1 MPRWSLATRPG
12 VPGGVAIFELLAADA
27 DDLERAMTLAG
38 LAAAPVGRC
47 VLCDLLGVDRGIVAR
62 WDERSASLMPHG
74 GPAVVAAIAGRLTE
88 LGFEPLP
95 TGPGLS
101 EADCVALFPEARS
114 TVEARALEALGR
126 AASPR
131 AVDLLLAQHERWRLA
146 ERDPALRPD
155 RACDAIRRR
164 LLDPPTVA
172 AVGLA
177 NIGKSS
183 LLNALA
189 GRGVAGVADRV
200 GTTRDFVGASIELDG
215 LAVRWIDTPGL
226 CATDAPRAHEAD
238 HAAADLTRAL
248 LARAD
253 LIVLCFDA
261 SAGGVGGVERGE
273 VGRAAPGVPT
283 LEAALRADRA
293 GEKSAAGSLS
303 VSALRGEG
311 LDRFARAVRSV
322 LMPDEALDDPRAW
335 RFWEESPVAESPGRV
350 P

>member
-1 MPRWSLATRPG
+1 MARWSLATRPG
-12 VPGGVAIFELLAADA
+12 VPAGVAIFELLAADA
-27 DDLERAMTLAG
+27 DDLERAFDLAG

-47 VLCDLLGVDRGIVAR
+47 LLCDLFGVDRGIVAR

-74 GPAVVAAIAGRLTE
+74 GPAVVGAVAARLTE
-88 LGFEPLP
+88 LGFEPVP
-95 TGPGLS
+95 TGLGLS
-101 EADCVALFPEARS
+101 EADCVEMFPEARS
-114 TVEARALEALGR
+114 TVEARALEVLGR
-126 AASPR
+126 AASSR
-131 AVDLLLAQHERWRLA
+131 AVDLLLAQHERWRHA

-155 RACDAIRRR
+155 PSCDAIRRR
-164 LLDPPTVA
+164 LIDPPTVA

-189 GRGVAGVADRV
+189 GRSVAGVADRA
-200 GTTRDFVGASIELDG
+200 GTTRDFIGASIELDG

-226 CATDAPRAHEAD
+226 LAPDAPCAHEAD
-238 HAAADLTRAL
+238 QAAADLTRAL

-261 SAGGVGGVERGE
+261 SAGGVGGVERGA
-273 VGRAAPGVPT
+273 VDRAAPGVPT
-283 LEAALRADRA
+283 IEAALRADRT
-293 GEKSAAGSLS
+293 GENSARGSLS

-311 LDRFARAVRSV
+311 LDRLARAVRSALV
-322 LMPDEALDDPRAW
+322 PDEALDDPRAW
-335 RFWEESPVAESPGRV
+335 RFWEDAPIAESPGRV